1 MGEVRCRDDAGAE
14 ERDAGGRCGARGCE
28 RADRD
33 DVQPRGGGGEAGDGA
48 VLGLRASDRV
58 ADARVFGHA
67 VCGGEPGGVGGGH
80 NVLRDVR
87 RVDVPRGVGELL
99 LGGAGAL
106 HELHDGGKRVQH
118 GVHCRGMGHE
128 LQLRQHGL
136 ALPVQLRSY
145 GDSEGLLRSLCYV
158 SSYVGLFVGTWI
170 GGGSLFQGIFRYHE
184 FFRLQKTMILN

>member
-1 MGEVRCRDDAGAE
+1 MTLELKSVTPVDGAERVAVNAPIVMTFNREAVAVKPVTVRCLDCVRPI
-14 ERDAGGRCGARGCE
+14 
-28 RADRD
+28 
-33 DVQPRGGGGEAGDGA
+33 VSLTP
-48 VLGLRASDRV
+48 
-58 ADARVFGHA
+58 RVFGHA

-106 HELHDGGKRVQH
+106 HEFHDGGERVQH